1 MQVRFYN
8 AGNKIEEHMKFSQPE
23 GGDIHFIAYWLLV
36 APKESWFEVP
46 TEIDVRGLGIAVSF
60 AKDIQQRFGAR
71 GVVRLDPAWDEA
83 KAEGSE
89 PEKFPLAANEEAAI
103 EKAGILWKRYLKRV
117 ATEHL
122 NDCDNIKTAGGT
134 PRAAGGFTKFA
145 LETLGIQDPY
155 DRYFNDLTKGAP
167 NGNGTNADVKAIL
180 VAQGQMM
187 ERMMAVF
194 MSAVTGNKLTPE
206 DVKSAMGLKPEETL
220 TSGVVTGA
228 VIKPVS
234 MRGAGPDADI
244 FDRKVKSKA
253 ERSKEA
259 AAAL

>member
-36 APKESWFEVP
+36 AHKESWFEVP

-60 AKDIQQRFGAR
+60 AKDIQQRFGQR
-71 GVVRLDPAWDEA
+71 GVVRLDPNWDEK

-89 PEKFPLAANEEAAI
+89 PEKFPLAATEDAAI
-103 EKAGILWKRYLKRV
+103 EKAGILWKRYLRRV

-145 LETLGIQDPY
+145 LETLGIEDPY
-155 DRYFNDLTKGAP
+155 DRYFSELKKGG
-167 NGNGTNADVKAIL
+167 NKNGTSDEVKAIL
-180 VAQGQMM
+180 AAQGQMM
-187 ERMMAVF
+187 QTLMTLILAQA
-194 MSAVTGNKLTPE
+194 SGQKIDPE
-206 DVKSAMGLKPEETL
+206 MIKAAMEPAKTAETL
-220 TSGVVTGA
+220 TSGIATGT
-228 VIKPVS
+228 ITKPL
-234 MRGAGPDADI
+234 GKEYKGPGEQ
-244 FDRKVKSKA
+244 FDKKVKSKS
-253 ERSKEA
+253 ERAEA
-259 AAAL
+259 AAAAL